1 MFFDFFTKFFVGI
14 LDFQDYWNSHFEFTL
29 SAFGS
34 TNKQYTRQH
43 TQQIYNVNMDLFKH
57 AFLLSP
63 CCPVSLRED
72 YSCQVEFWHVNLLI
86 ITVSGKEG
94 LNTQLNIMLEMVKYD
109 LDVPLYAWVE
119 TPTDCCAC
127 CLWLMCV
134 ACTTRTLARAHT
146 CLITYKQAHYKWQH
160 VFEGADEQFQ
170 KQFYRERDRKLE
182 RCEYVHNMCPFR
194 VNIVAKCQKFNNL
207 FSF

>member
-1 MFFDFFTKFFVGI
+1 MYTSTVCKGTWLSQCFLLFFDLFTQFSVWI
-14 LDFQDYWNSHFEFTL
+14 LDFQNYWNSHFEFTL

-34 TNKQYTRQH
+34 TNKQYTRQR
-43 TQQIYNVNMDLFKH
+43 TQQIYNVNMDFFKH

-86 ITVSGKEG
+86 IIMSGKEG
-94 LNTQLNIMLEMVKYD
+94 LNTQLNKMLEMVKYD

-127 CLWLMCV
+127 CLYLTCV
-134 ACTTRTLARAHT
+134 ACTAHT

-160 VFEGADEQFQ
+160 MCL
-170 KQFYRERDRKLE
+170 RELMNNFRKHFTE
-182 RCEYVHNMCPFR
+182 RETGNRKGVNMCTQGESR
-194 VNIVAKCQKFNNL
+194 WWT
-207 FSF
+207 

>member
-1 MFFDFFTKFFVGI
+1 
-14 LDFQDYWNSHFEFTL
+14 
-29 SAFGS
+29 
-34 TNKQYTRQH
+34 
-43 TQQIYNVNMDLFKH
+43 MDLFKH

-160 VFEGADEQFQ
+160 MCL
-170 KQFYRERDRKLE
+170 RELTNNFRNNFIE
-182 RCEYVHNMCPFR
+182 RETGNWKGVNMCTICVHSELTLLQNVKSLIICSPSKQACR
-194 VNIVAKCQKFNNL
+194 HESNVELCYWEESQGEPLQITIGVRKTPVRRM
-207 FSF
+207 